1 MEYKLT
7 YVFTPEKYLQWLDGK
22 TLIDIKD
29 YLAQVVF
36 YNNKKYYYVYC
47 NEPTIDTRKID

>member
-1 MEYKLT
+1 MEYRLT

-29 YLAQVVF
+29 YFAQVVF
-36 YNNKKYYYVYC
+36 YNNKKYYYVYR
-47 NEPTIDTRKID
+47 NEQMIDTRKID